1 MRVASEMHDPSTMNA
16 IALLAADHRNVE
28 SIFSRLEDLLDD
40 DSSSKEKRELCQKL
54 VRELSV
60 HSAIEEAI
68 FYPAVKRS
76 VGEAKE
82 LVLDALEQHDVVQRE
97 LDALESTS
105 VTDERFKAR
114 IRVLRDLVM
123 THVEQEENDLFPMV
137 EQSFGVAQLEK
148 LGGELQAARIAALL
162 PSRPRKAPKSA
173 KAKQAHQRSA
183 HS

>member
-1 MRVASEMHDPSTMNA
+1 MNA

-28 SIFSRLEDLLDD
+28 DIFERLEELSDD
-40 DSSSKEKRELCQKL
+40 DSASKEKRELCRNL

-60 HSAIEEAI
+60 HTTIEEAI

-82 LVLDALEQHDVVQRE
+82 LVLQSLEQHDIVKWE
-97 LDALESTS
+97 LHALESTD
-105 VTDERFKAR
+105 VTDVRLNAR

-123 THVEQEENDLFPMV
+123 AHVEREESDLFPMV

-148 LGGELQAARIAALL
+148 LGDELQAAKVATLL
-162 PSRPRKAPKSA
+162 PPRKPRKPA
-173 KAKQAHQRSA
+173 KAKQAHHRSA
-183 HS
+183 H